1 MRVLLALLV
10 AAQNPVVPP
19 SPSATSDTAHLVTV
33 ATTDVHGV
41 HRVAAGR

>member
-19 SPSATSDTAHLVTV
+19 SPSATSDTALE
-33 ATTDVHGV
+33 APGDERV
-41 HRVAAGR
+41 HRAGAGR